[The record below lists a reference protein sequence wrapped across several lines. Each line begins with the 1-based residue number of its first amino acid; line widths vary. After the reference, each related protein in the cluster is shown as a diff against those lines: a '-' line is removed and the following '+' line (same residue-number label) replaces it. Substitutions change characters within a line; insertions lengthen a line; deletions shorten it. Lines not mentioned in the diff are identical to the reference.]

1 MDLLATIEQVA
12 LPKQMP
18 DGSLEPILA
27 VEQVERLAVRFNTD
41 GRTIEITALEN
52 GIIPERY
59 SRNLHTYTLAQ
70 QARLLKSSVAV
81 IGLGGLG
88 GTVTECLSRAGVGK
102 LVLADHDEFEDHNL
116 NRQLLCTQDLIGS
129 SKAQSA
135 AERVM
140 RINNSVSVDCYA
152 DFLSE
157 KNAERILGDCQAVV
171 DCLDSIDSRFVLEA
185 AAKQAGIPLVSAAVA
200 GLNGQITTIF
210 PEDTG
215 LELIYGP
222 LEELNQ
228 SRGVETTLGCLP
240 QAVMLT
246 AAAEGAEVIKVL
258 LGQPVLRDRLLMI
271 DVATHTYEVLILQR

>member
-18 DGSLEPILA
+18 DGSLEPILP
-27 VEQVERLAVRFNTD
+27 VNQVERLAVRFNTD
-41 GRTIEITALEN
+41 ARAVEIMALEN
-52 GIIPERY
+52 DIIPERY
-59 SRNLHTYTLAQ
+59 CRNLNTYTPAQ
-70 QARLLKSSVAV
+70 QARLLKSRVAV

-102 LVLADHDEFEDHNL
+102 LVLVDHDDFEDHNL
-116 NRQLLCTQDLIGS
+116 NRQLLCTMDLIGS

-140 RINNSVSVDCYA
+140 RVNNSVSVKSY
-152 DFLSE
+152 SE
-157 KNAERILGDCQAVV
+157 LLDQKNAERILDDSELVV
-171 DCLDSIDSRFVLEA
+171 DCLDSIETRFVLEA
-185 AAKQAGIPLVSAAVA
+185 AAKKGGMPLVSAAVA
-200 GLNGQITTIF
+200 GLSGQITTIF

-222 LEELNQ
+222 RQALNR
-228 SRGVETTLGCLP
+228 SKGVETILGCLP

-246 AAAEGAEVIKVL
+246 AAAESAEVINVL
-258 LGQPVLRDRLLMI
+258 LSRPVLRDRLLMI
-271 DVATHTYEVLILQR
+271 DVATHTYEVLTLK

>member
-18 DGSLEPILA
+18 DGSLEPTLTVDQVEQLA
-27 VEQVERLAVRFNTD
+27 VQFNTD
-41 GRTIEITALEN
+41 GRAIEIMALEKD
-52 GIIPERY
+52 IIPERY
-59 SRNLHTYTLAQ
+59 SRNLNTYSAAQ
-70 QARLLKSSVAV
+70 QARLLKGRVAV

-88 GTVTECLSRAGVGK
+88 GTVTECLSRAGVGT
-102 LVLADHDEFEDHNL
+102 LVLADHDDFEDHNL

-140 RINNSVSVDCYA
+140 RVNNSISVKSYA
-152 DFLSE
+152 EFLDQ
-157 KNAERILGDCQAVV
+157 KNADRILDDSDVVV
-171 DCLDSIDSRFVLEA
+171 DCLDSIETRFVLET
-185 AAKQAGIPLVSAAVA
+185 AAKKAGIPLVSAAVA
-200 GLNGQITTIF
+200 GLSGQVTTIF

-222 LEELNQ
+222 RQALNR
-228 SRGVETTLGCLP
+228 SKGVETILGCLP

-246 AAAEGAEVIKVL
+246 AAAESAEVIKVL

-271 DVATHTYEVLILQR
+271 DVASHTYEVLTLN

>member
-1 MDLLATIEQVA
+1 MDLLATIKHVA

-18 DGSLEPILA
+18 DGSLDPTLP
-27 VEQVERLAVRFNTD
+27 VDQVERLAVRFNTD
-41 GRTIEITALEN
+41 GRTIEITSLEN

-70 QARLLKSSVAV
+70 QARLLKSCVAV

-102 LVLADHDEFEDHNL
+102 LVLADHDKFEDHNL

-135 AERVM
+135 AERVL
-140 RINNSVSVDCYA
+140 RVNNSVAVSCYT

-157 KNAERILGDCQAVV
+157 KNAERILDGCEAVV
-171 DCLDSIDSRFVLEA
+171 DCLDSINSRFVLEA
-185 AAKQAGIPLVSAAVA
+185 AAKQAGIPLISAAVA
-200 GLNGQITTIF
+200 GLSGQITTIF
-210 PEDTG
+210 PDDTG

-222 LEELNQ
+222 RKALKQ
-228 SRGVETTLGCLP
+228 SKGVETTLGCLP

-246 AAAEGAEVIKVL
+246 AAAESAEVIKVL

-271 DVATHTYEVLILQR
+271 DVASHTYDVLTLK